1 MNSTSAAVLQCIEH
15 LLRIDQ
21 KSLRQPRI
29 TVTPGCLEKID
40 SDRGGLRR
48 YVRLRTLAGL
58 YFIYKN
64 SVEVLYVAL
73 SSWLAARDDCAQHQL
88 PGNYGPAGALVRAGA
103 CGGRMRDAASRAA
116 LSRALPLAGA
126 TAMVVQLQARKS

>member
-1 MNSTSAAVLQCIEH
+1 MYQAPTAV
-15 LLRIDQ
+15 LRIDQ

-103 CGGRMRDAASRAA
+103 CGVRNAAR
-116 LSRALPLAGA
+116 PPWQW
-126 TAMVVQLQARKS
+126 QLQCHCGSASGSAAAGSARGR